1 MQTTLLGVVKVDS
14 KELLKDGI
22 RRELVLQLTRALQS
36 GLSFKPGKPAELEA
50 ALARLGTQLEGFRLA
65 LEYISDY
72 VKINGLQLWQE
83 ELAGVLNFYVEQER
97 NAFLKKKVHSWQ
109 STFTLAAEAANL
121 APPAAFEHSFFG
133 RLVRELLYLTAPRR
147 AVYAEALGGWA
158 DPTGK
163 EVVGGRML
171 SLLQRALGRGGLRGI
186 SSTLGFMVAAQLT
199 RFVAVFQV
207 LVQGELMLQL
217 DRLHESLVPCSKL
230 AERPPQL
237 FANVAKC
244 GAQLLAELHTT
255 VWRCGAAQL
264 VRAHVASSLLGTTEI
279 DCHLLHSILATADAA
294 LLSELRGDPKTSEQ
308 APGTAPGSTPGAKKG
323 GLALDPHAAG
333 LHGARNEGAADLS
346 PYLDAAGLSRPREQV
361 MVVAPPLH
369 HLALL
374 LAVFTSTQLAKMAW
388 SEQLTALVDLKAK
401 LNDDSIDGVPLVCG
415 IATLLRQFHSST
427 ADAYVEY
434 LSQFAR
440 AMLHSTFA
448 ASSAKPTEVPQDVST
463 LLQYL
468 DLFRRH
474 ANVRVPS
481 LELYQRAI
489 GMMQ

>member
-1 MQTTLLGVVKVDS
+1 
-14 KELLKDGI
+14 
-22 RRELVLQLTRALQS
+22 
-36 GLSFKPGKPAELEA
+36 
-50 ALARLGTQLEGFRLA
+50 
-65 LEYISDY
+65 
-72 VKINGLQLWQE
+72 
-83 ELAGVLNFYVEQER
+83 
-97 NAFLKKKVHSWQ
+97 
-109 STFTLAAEAANL
+109 
-121 APPAAFEHSFFG
+121 
-133 RLVRELLYLTAPRR
+133 
-147 AVYAEALGGWA
+147 
-158 DPTGK
+158 
-163 EVVGGRML
+163 
-171 SLLQRALGRGGLRGI
+171 
-186 SSTLGFMVAAQLT
+186 
-199 RFVAVFQV
+199 
-207 LVQGELMLQL
+207 
-217 DRLHESLVPCSKL
+217 
-230 AERPPQL
+230 
-237 FANVAKC
+237 VAKC

-415 IATLLRQFHSST
+415 IAPPACRART
-427 ADAYVEY
+427 A
-434 LSQFAR
+434 AR
-440 AMLHSTFA
+440 ARTAPTTCVCKSDERCAGTGAPPTPNLP
-448 ASSAKPTEVPQDVST
+448 SALARP
-463 LLQYL
+463 Y
-468 DLFRRH
+468 
-474 ANVRVPS
+474 
-481 LELYQRAI
+481 
-489 GMMQ
+489 